1 MPMIVDGHLPSFPD
15 FHGTETEQELDLSYW
30 PGLLRLCQICED
42 ARSGSWTGHW
52 EVTVKIYCWAGRA
65 GRF

>member
-1 MPMIVDGHLPSFPD
+1 MIVDGHLPSFPD

-42 ARSGSWTGHW
+42 ARSGSCNGTLGSNGQDLLLGRSGWT
-52 EVTVKIYCWAGRA
+52 
-65 GRF
+65 F